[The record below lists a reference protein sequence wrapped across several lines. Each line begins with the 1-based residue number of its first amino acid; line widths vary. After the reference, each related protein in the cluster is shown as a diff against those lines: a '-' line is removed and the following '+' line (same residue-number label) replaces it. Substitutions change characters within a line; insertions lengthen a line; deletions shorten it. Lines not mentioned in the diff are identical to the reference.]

1 MLLFWAE
8 MSRLLSSLSL
18 VIFCLISGA
27 FRDKFELSVFEISLL
42 EIKLGVE
49 YVELNE

>member
-1 MLLFWAE
+1 
-8 MSRLLSSLSL
+8 MSRLLSSQNL
-18 VIFCLISGA
+18 VHFVIKIGA

-42 EIKLGVE
+42 EIKLGIE